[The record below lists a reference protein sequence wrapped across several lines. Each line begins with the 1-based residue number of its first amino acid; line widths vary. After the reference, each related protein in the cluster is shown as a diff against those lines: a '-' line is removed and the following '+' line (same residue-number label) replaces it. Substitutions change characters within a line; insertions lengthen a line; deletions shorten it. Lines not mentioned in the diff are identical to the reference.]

1 MDLPYGLEV
10 ESTGLSIDLS
20 MRGEERV
27 SDTTLSADVG
37 PLPGRFW
44 RSTLARKWRVQSGR
58 AELEM
63 LQDLQ
68 I

>member
-1 MDLPYGLEV
+1 MG
-10 ESTGLSIDLS
+10 
-20 MRGEERV
+20 GEERV

-37 PLPGRFW
+37 PLPGQFW
-44 RSTLARKWRVQSGR
+44 KRSTLARKWRVQSGH

-63 LQDLQ
+63 MQDLQ